1 MTPSILL
8 VLDIYVIDANGSWH
22 CLFMMRGLVWIRIVQ
37 TVHLI
42 WHGTYSWAKVCNYS
56 AAVLVRIWVHLLEM
70 VDGGMVECVGRSPFT
85 WSTFQHIWPNH
96 NSNPTLMVK
105 FGTSTSLNTFRPNPM
120 FFFVFFF
127 HGDSIWEH
135 HPIVFNWNPCRRS
148 HWTMAW
154 IFSALNFEIRNARK
168 KKKVVSLLFCGIPL
182 DSLFGNLD
190 TD

>member
-1 MTPSILL
+1 MSQGYSPVYRCGDVADMTPSILL

-70 VDGGMVECVGRSPFT
+70 VDRGMVECVGRSPFT

-96 NSNPTLMVK
+96 NSNPTLNPNGKVRDVDVVK
-105 FGTSTSLNTFRPNPM
+105 HFPSESHGFFSRGFHMGTPSHCFQLEPMPSFTLNYGVDFLHLE
-120 FFFVFFF
+120 F
-127 HGDSIWEH
+127 
-135 HPIVFNWNPCRRS
+135 WNP
-148 HWTMAW
+148 
-154 IFSALNFEIRNARK
+154 
-168 KKKVVSLLFCGIPL
+168 
-182 DSLFGNLD
+182 
-190 TD
+190 

>member
-70 VDGGMVECVGRSPFT
+70 VECVGRSPFT

-96 NSNPTLMVK
+96 NSNPTLNPNGKVRDVDVVK
-105 FGTSTSLNTFRPNPM
+105 HFASESHV
-120 FFFVFFF
+120 FFVFFPTGIPYGNTIPLF
-127 HGDSIWEH
+127 SIGTHAVVHTELWRGFS
-135 HPIVFNWNPCRRS
+135 PP
-148 HWTMAW
+148 W
-154 IFSALNFEIRNARK
+154 IFEIRNARK
-168 KKKVVSLLFCGIPL
+168 KSGVTTFLRNPTEFLVG
-182 DSLFGNLD
+182 
-190 TD
+190 

>member
-96 NSNPTLMVK
+96 NSNPTLTVK
-105 FGTSTSLNTFRPNPM
+105 FGTSTSLNTLRPNPM
-120 FFFVFFF
+120 FFLVFFSTGIPYGNTIPLF
-127 HGDSIWEH
+127 SIGTHAVVHTELWRGFS
-135 HPIVFNWNPCRRS
+135 PP
-148 HWTMAW
+148 W
-154 IFSALNFEIRNARK
+154 ILKSVMRE
-168 KKKVVSLLFCGIPL
+168 KKKVVPLLFCGIPL